1 MRTEDLKKILLKMF
15 RGKEFYGYEVHKRL
29 ASENVKIEIGRLY
42 RVLTEMLKEGLLE
55 ARWEKSR
62 FGPRKRVY
70 RLGRT
75 GNEEL
80 HKILWDAIETVQEIC
95 SDYLSN
101 LLPEANVSDGVRR
114 LLIDQLKGHGSIA
127 CIARKYSA
135 THERLMYNLHGG
147 IRHVKIYLV
156 KPESVAVDLKL
167 DNVLLLDGAFDDI
180 PLKDCYVDLLVVTGM
195 PRKDPLGDGSKGMAP

>member
-1 MRTEDLKKILLKMF
+1 MRTEDLRNILLKMF

-29 ASENVKIEIGRLY
+29 ASENVKIEMGRLY

-62 FGPRKRVY
+62 SGPRKRVY

-75 GNEEL
+75 GKEEL
-80 HKILWDAIETVQEIC
+80 DKILWNAIETVQEFY

-101 LLPEANVSDGVRR
+101 PPPEANVSDGVRS
-114 LLIDQLKGHGSIA
+114 LLTDHLKGHGSIA
-127 CIARKYSA
+127 CIARKYSP
-135 THERLMYNLHGG
+135 THERLTCNLHGG
-147 IRHVKIYLV
+147 ISQVKIYLV

-167 DNVLLLDGAFDDI
+167 DNVLLLDGAFNDI
-180 PLKDCYVDLLVVTGM
+180 PSKDCYVDLLVVTGM
-195 PRKDPLGDGSKGMAP
+195 PRKDPLEDSSKGMAP